1 MTVGLPRGRRGV
13 VAAAEIVSPLP
24 PQAKGPRLK
33 TGASSFSR
41 PSGCSRVSG
50 RTRAQAQALGDGPKR
65 ALRSRP
71 AVASASA
78 SSSGQGRSNQPA
90 GCSTMPPRTRLAR
103 PAAKVVSGRRG
114 GKPRA
119 GGPPRGP
126 GARPAEAGVA
136 NLAPGEGRLVQLQA
150 LRARQVP
157 VAARAQGLDYAA
169 GAVAVQPVDAEEGAF
184 SVRLRL
190 VVGGGQ
196 EARGRVDGEWHL
208 LERDAIF
215 EPAVLRA

>member
-50 RTRAQAQALGDGPKR
+50 RTRPQAQALGEGPKR

-71 AVASASA
+71 PRARGA
-78 SSSGQGRSNQPA
+78 GGR
-90 GCSTMPPRTRLAR
+90 AR
-103 PAAKVVSGRRG
+103 PGDRAPDLGDEELEDGRGAGAGGEDSVPVAQQVEGEARFGGRR
-114 GKPRA
+114 R
-119 GGPPRGP
+119 RG
-126 GARPAEAGVA
+126 EDGVA
-136 NLAPGEGRLVQLQA
+136 HLAPGEGRLVQLQA

-157 VAARAQGLDYAA
+157 VAAGAQGLDYAA

-190 VVGGGQ
+190 VVGGGD
-196 EARGRVDGEWHL
+196 EARGGVDGEWHL
-208 LERDAIF
+208 
-215 EPAVLRA
+215 